1 MIAVDITTEVESR
14 SHVERLNEELK
25 AGARAKDEF
34 LAMLAHE
41 LRNPLAPIGAAA
53 ELLQMMKLDE
63 KSRAS
68 DEPGNW
74 QASSPYDGL
83 GR

>member
-1 MIAVDITTEVESR
+1 MAREMAERTWAAVETRRRTGR
-14 SHVERLNEELK
+14 
-25 AGARAKDEF
+25 AARKDEF

-63 KSRAS
+63 HRCGRRAR
-68 DEPGNW
+68 
-74 QASSPYDGL
+74 SSAA
-83 GR
+83 RSTT